1 MKTILFTFAYDDFR
15 AREVLS
21 SARGKLEHFGY
32 EALSPLD
39 LKPGEDW
46 AHSTTDLLKRA
57 SAVIAF
63 VTERSPN
70 VLFETGYAYGL
81 GKNLILVSDMSTLP
95 FDLRT
100 VAAIDARSSPAEI
113 SFEIVRQV
121 NRFESSGWQP
131 ETALPNN
138 LREMLE
144 ASVHRPELFEL
155 VDREAFER
163 AIVTE
168 FATQGFAVDFP
179 QGSQESGFDMRLRDI
194 SHRSM
199 LVEVKKLNPNSKV
212 SISSVQQL
220 LGATHAYEDSAALL
234 ICTSDFTNSAREF
247 ALRQSSRITLWSL
260 AELKR
265 FVEHRITAP
274 QIEALLAAAK

>member
-21 SARGKLEHFGY
+21 SARGKLEHLGY

-39 LKPGEDW
+39 LKPGDDW

-81 GKNLILVSDMSTLP
+81 GKNLVLVSDMSTLP

-100 VAAIDARSSPAEI
+100 VTAIDARSSPTEI
-113 SFEIVRQV
+113 AFEIVRQIS
-121 NRFESSGWQP
+121 RLESSGWQP
-131 ETALPNN
+131 EVALPKN

-144 ASVHRPELFEL
+144 ASVQRPEVFEL
-155 VDREAFER
+155 VSGVDFER
-163 AIVTE
+163 AIADE
-168 FATQGFAVDFP
+168 FVAQGFEAQFA
-179 QGSQESGFDMRLRDI
+179 QGSQEFGFDMRVRDAVR
-194 SHRSM
+194 RSI
-199 LVEVKKLNPNSKV
+199 LVEVKKLNPNNKG

-220 LGATHAYEDSAALL
+220 LGAAHAYEDSAALL
-234 ICTSDFTNSAREF
+234 VCTSDFTNSAREF
-247 ALRQSSRITLWSL
+247 ALRQSSKITLWSL

-265 FVEHRITAP
+265 FAEHRITSP